1 LGELLAATIKDV
13 AMRARVSTASVSR
26 VLNGSGAV
34 TEPTRQRVLRAAQ
47 HLRYTPH
54 EAARSLITRR
64 TRTIGVLLPD
74 IHGEY
79 FSELISGIDHAA
91 RLRGLQ
97 LLVSSSHGDA
107 DEAAAALRAMNGR
120 VDGVLVMSPYL
131 DAHALDE
138 ALPSMLPA
146 VLLNTPEDAGRAPA
160 FVIDDFGGAKAMVEH
175 LRALGYQRIAHIT
188 GPDGNYESAERLRG
202 FQAALG
208 RTLAANAVV
217 LAGNFTEESGHLAG
231 QQLAATEPRPDAIF
245 AANDMMAIGCLFA
258 LREAG
263 LRVPGDIALAGF
275 DDIPIA
281 RYVSPRLTTV
291 RAQTTELGRQALDAL
306 AHAIDEPGDGKF
318 ARHTLGT
325 QLVVRESCGGPRS
338 GPTAQPGS

>member
-1 LGELLAATIKDV
+1 MGDLLAATIKDV
-13 AMRARVSTASVSR
+13 AIRARVSTASVSR

-79 FSELISGIDHAA
+79 FSELIRGIDRAA
-91 RLRGLQ
+91 RLRGLH

-107 DEAAAALRAMNGR
+107 DEAALALRAMNGR

-131 DAHALDE
+131 DARSLDE
-138 ALPSMLPA
+138 ALPPTLPA
-146 VLLNTPEDAGRAPA
+146 VLLNTPADAGRAPA

-175 LRALGYQRIAHIT
+175 LRALGYQRIAHIA
-188 GPDGNYESAERLRG
+188 GPGGNYESAERLRG

-208 RTLAANAVV
+208 RTLAAKALV
-217 LAGNFTEESGHLAG
+217 LAGNFTEESGYLAG
-231 QQLAATEPRPDAIF
+231 QQLAAATPRPDAVF
-245 AANDMMAIGCLFA
+245 ASNDMMAIGCLFA

-263 LRVPGDIALAGF
+263 LRVPEDIALAGF

-281 RYVSPRLTTV
+281 RYITPPLTTV
-291 RAQTTELGRQALDAL
+291 RAQITELGRQALDAL

-318 ARHTLGT
+318 VRHTLGT
-325 QLVVRESCGGPRS
+325 QLVVRESCGGMRADPAARP
-338 GPTAQPGS
+338 GP

>member
-79 FSELISGIDHAA
+79 FSELIRGIDRAA
-91 RLRGLQ
+91 RLRGLH

-107 DEAAAALRAMNGR
+107 DEAALALRAMNGR

-131 DAHALDE
+131 DAQSLDD
-138 ALPSMLPA
+138 ALPPTLPA
-146 VLLNTPEDAGRAPA
+146 VLLNSPENAGRAPA
-160 FVIDDFGGAKAMVEH
+160 FAIDDFGGAKAMVDH
-175 LRALGYQRIAHIT
+175 LRALGYRRIAHIA
-188 GPDGNYESAERLRG
+188 GPERNYESAERLRG

-208 RTLAANAVV
+208 RTLAAKALV
-217 LAGNFTEESGHLAG
+217 LPGNFTEESGYSAG
-231 QQLAATEPRPDAIF
+231 QQLAAITPRPDAVF
-245 AANDMMAIGCLFA
+245 AANDMMAIGCLLA

-263 LRVPGDIALAGF
+263 LRVPDDIALAGF

-281 RYVSPRLTTV
+281 RYISPRLTTV
-291 RAQTTELGRQALDAL
+291 RAQITELGRQALDEL
-306 AHAIDEPGDGKF
+306 ASTIDAPADAKPM
-318 ARHTLGT
+318 RHTLGT
-325 QLVVRESCGGPRS
+325 QLVLRESCGSLTRH
-338 GPTAQPGS
+338 

>member
-1 LGELLAATIKDV
+1 MLAATIKDV

-47 HLRYTPH
+47 YLRYTPH

-79 FSELISGIDHAA
+79 FSELIRGIDRAA
-91 RLRGLQ
+91 RLRGLH

-107 DEAAAALRAMNGR
+107 GEAALALRAMNGR

-131 DAHALDE
+131 NAKSLDA
-138 ALPSMLPA
+138 ALPSTLPA
-146 VLLNTPEDAGRAPA
+146 VLLNTPEQAGRAPA

-175 LRALGYQRIAHIT
+175 LRALGYQRIAHIA
-188 GPDGNYESAERLRG
+188 GPEGNYESAERLRG

-208 RTLAANAVV
+208 RTLSGRALV
-217 LAGNFTEESGHLAG
+217 LAGNFTEESGYQAG
-231 QQLAATEPRPDAIF
+231 QQLAAAAPRPDAVF
-245 AANDMMAIGCLFA
+245 AANDMMAIGCLLA

-263 LRVPGDIALAGF
+263 VRVPEDIALAGF

-281 RYVSPRLTTV
+281 RYITPPLTTV
-291 RAQTTELGRQALDAL
+291 RAQTTELGRQSLEEL
-306 AHAIDEPGDGKF
+306 AHAIEDRESARPD
-318 ARHTLGT
+318 RHTLST
-325 QLVVRESCGGPRS
+325 QLVIRESCGQ
-338 GPTAQPGS
+338 AQRRAR

>member
-1 LGELLAATIKDV
+1 MGELLAATIKDV

-26 VLNGSGAV
+26 VLNGSGVV

-79 FSELISGIDHAA
+79 FSELIRGIDRAA
-91 RLRGLQ
+91 RLRGLH

-107 DEAAAALRAMNGR
+107 DEAALALRAMNGR

-131 DAHALDE
+131 DARSLDE
-138 ALPSMLPA
+138 ALPPTLPA
-146 VLLNTPEDAGRAPA
+146 VLLNTPEDAGRTAA

-175 LRALGYQRIAHIT
+175 LRAQGYQRIAHIA
-188 GPDGNYESAERLRG
+188 GPEGNYESAERLRG

-208 RTLAANAVV
+208 RTLAAKALV
-217 LAGNFTEESGHLAG
+217 LAGNFTEESGYLAG
-231 QQLAATEPRPDAIF
+231 QALAAATPRPDAVF

-258 LREAG
+258 LRDAG
-263 LRVPGDIALAGF
+263 LACPADVAIAGF

-281 RYVSPRLTTV
+281 RYVSPPLTTV
-291 RAQTTELGRQALDAL
+291 RAQTTELGRQALDEL
-306 AHAIDEPGDGKF
+306 ARTIDEPASAKPM
-318 ARHTLGT
+318 RHTLGT
-325 QLVVRESCGGPRS
+325 QLVVRDSCGGAAA
-338 GPTAQPGS
+338 TARANL

>member
-13 AMRARVSTASVSR
+13 AIRARVSTASVSR
-26 VLNGSGAV
+26 VLNNTGAV

-64 TRTIGVLLPD
+64 THTIGVLLPD

-79 FSELISGIDHAA
+79 FSELIRGIDRAA
-91 RLRGLQ
+91 RLRGLH

-107 DEAAAALRAMNGR
+107 GEAALALRAMNGR

-131 DAHALDE
+131 DAHSLDD
-138 ALPSMLPA
+138 ALPPMLPA
-146 VLLNTPEDAGRAPA
+146 VLLNSPGDAARATA

-175 LRALGYQRIAHIT
+175 LRAQGHQYIAHIA
-188 GPDGNYESAERLRG
+188 GPEGNYESAARLRG

-208 RTLAANAVV
+208 RTLAAKALV
-217 LAGNFTEESGHLAG
+217 LPGNFTEESGYIAG
-231 QQLAATEPRPDAIF
+231 QKIASMTPRPDAVF

-258 LREAG
+258 LRDAG
-263 LRVPGDIALAGF
+263 LHCPADVAIAGF

-281 RYVSPRLTTV
+281 RYVSPPLTTV
-291 RAQTTELGRQALDAL
+291 RAQTTELGRQALEEL
-306 AHAIDEPGDGKF
+306 ARTIDEPTSVKPM
-318 ARHTLGT
+318 RHTLGT
-325 QLVVRESCGGPRS
+325 QLVIRESCHRVPH
-338 GPTAQPGS
+338 

>member
-1 LGELLAATIKDV
+1 
-13 AMRARVSTASVSR
+13 VSR

-34 TEPTRQRVLRAAQ
+34 TEVTRQRVLRAAE

-64 TRTIGVLLPD
+64 TRTVGVLLPD
-74 IHGEY
+74 IYGEY
-79 FSELISGIDHAA
+79 FSELIRGIDRAA

-107 DEAAAALRAMNGR
+107 DEAALALRAMNGR

-131 DAHALDE
+131 NAHSLGT
-138 ALPSMLPA
+138 ALPQTIPA
-146 VLLNTPEDAGRAPA
+146 VLLNTPESAGGAPA

-175 LRALGYQRIAHIT
+175 LRELGYERIAHIA

-202 FQAALG
+202 FEAALG
-208 RTLAANAVV
+208 RPLAAKALV
-217 LAGNFTEESGHLAG
+217 LAGNFTEESGFQAG
-231 QQLAATEPRPDAIF
+231 QQLALANPRPDAIF
-245 AANDMMAIGCLFA
+245 AANDMMAIGCLLA

-263 LRVPGDIALAGF
+263 LRVPDDVALAGF

-281 RYVSPRLTTV
+281 RYISPPLTTV
-291 RAQTTELGRQALDAL
+291 RAQITELGRQALEELAL
-306 AHAIDEPGDGKF
+306 AIDARDSARQG
-318 ARHTLGT
+318 RHTLST
-325 QLVVRESCGGPRS
+325 QLVIRESCGSTRANG
-338 GPTAQPGS
+338 GS

>member
-1 LGELLAATIKDV
+1 
-13 AMRARVSTASVSR
+13 MRARVSTASVSR

-34 TEPTRQRVLRAAQ
+34 TELTRQRVLRAAR

-79 FSELISGIDHAA
+79 FSELIRGIDRAA
-91 RLRGLQ
+91 RLRGLH

-107 DEAAAALRAMNGR
+107 DEAALALRAMNGR

-131 DAHALDE
+131 NGRSLDAAL
-138 ALPSMLPA
+138 LPTLPA
-146 VLLNTPEDAGRAPA
+146 VLLNTPESAGRAPA

-175 LRALGYQRIAHIT
+175 LRSLGYQRIAHIA
-188 GPDGNYESAERLRG
+188 GPEGNYESAERLRG

-208 RTLAANAVV
+208 RTLFAKAVV
-217 LAGNFTEESGHLAG
+217 LAGNFTEESGYLAG
-231 QQLAATEPRPDAIF
+231 QALAAQAPRPDAVF
-245 AANDMMAIGCLFA
+245 AANDMMAIGCLLA

-263 LRVPGDIALAGF
+263 VRVPEDIALAGF

-281 RYVSPRLTTV
+281 RYITPPLTTV
-291 RAQTTELGRQALDAL
+291 RAQTTELGQQALEEL
-306 AHAIDEPGDGKF
+306 ARAIAEPGS
-318 ARHTLGT
+318 ARVERHTLST
-325 QLVVRESCGGPRS
+325 QMVIRESCGG
-338 GPTAQPGS
+338 AQRGARAPASPPGNPSTG

>member
-1 LGELLAATIKDV
+1 MGELLAATIKDV
-13 AMRARVSTASVSR
+13 AIRARVSTASVSR

-64 TRTIGVLLPD
+64 THTIGVLLPD

-79 FSELISGIDHAA
+79 FSELIRGIDRAA
-91 RLRGLQ
+91 RLRGLH

-107 DEAAAALRAMNGR
+107 DEAALALRSMNGR

-131 DAHALDE
+131 DAHALDD
-138 ALPSMLPA
+138 ALPPTLPA
-146 VLLNTPEDAGRAPA
+146 VLLNTPGDAGRTTA

-175 LRALGYQRIAHIT
+175 LRAQGFQRIAHIA
-188 GPDGNYESAERLRG
+188 GPEGNYESAERLRG

-208 RTLAANAVV
+208 RTLAAKALV
-217 LAGNFTEESGHLAG
+217 LPGNFTEESGYLAG
-231 QQLAATEPRPDAIF
+231 QKLAAATPRPDAVF

-258 LREAG
+258 LRDAG
-263 LRVPGDIALAGF
+263 LACPADVAIAGF

-281 RYVSPRLTTV
+281 RYISPPLTTV
-291 RAQTTELGRQALDAL
+291 RAQTTELGRQARDELARTIDAP
-306 AHAIDEPGDGKF
+306 AGMKPM
-318 ARHTLGT
+318 RHTLGT
-325 QLVVRESCGGPRS
+325 QLVVRESCHRTPN
-338 GPTAQPGS
+338 

>member
-1 LGELLAATIKDV
+1 MGELLAATIKDV
-13 AMRARVSTASVSR
+13 AIRARVSTASVSR

-64 TRTIGVLLPD
+64 THTIGVLLPD

-79 FSELISGIDHAA
+79 FSELIRGIDRAA
-91 RLRGLQ
+91 RLRGLH

-107 DEAAAALRAMNGR
+107 DEAALALRAMNGR

-131 DAHALDE
+131 DAHSLDD
-138 ALPSMLPA
+138 ALPPTLPA
-146 VLLNTPEDAGRAPA
+146 VLLNTPGDAGRTTA

-175 LRALGYQRIAHIT
+175 LRAQGFQRIAHIA
-188 GPDGNYESAERLRG
+188 GPEGNYESAERLRG

-208 RTLAANAVV
+208 RAMAAKALV
-217 LAGNFTEESGHLAG
+217 LPGNFTEESGYIAG
-231 QQLAATEPRPDAIF
+231 QKLAAATPRPDAVF

-258 LREAG
+258 LRDAG
-263 LRVPGDIALAGF
+263 IDCPTEIGIAGF
-275 DDIPIA
+275 DDIPVA
-281 RYVSPRLTTV
+281 RYISPPLTTV
-291 RAQTTELGRQALDAL
+291 RAQTTELGRQALDEL
-306 AHAIDEPGDGKF
+306 ARTIEEPSGMKPV
-318 ARHTLGT
+318 RHTLGT
-325 QLVVRESCGGPRS
+325 QLVVRESCHR
-338 GPTAQPGS
+338 AAN

>member
-1 LGELLAATIKDV
+1 MGELLAATIKDV

-79 FSELISGIDHAA
+79 FSELIRGIDRAA
-91 RLRGLQ
+91 RLRGLH

-107 DEAAAALRAMNGR
+107 DEAALALRAMNGR

-131 DAHALDE
+131 DAQSLDD
-138 ALPSMLPA
+138 ALPPTLPA
-146 VLLNTPEDAGRAPA
+146 VLLNSPENAGRSPA
-160 FVIDDFGGAKAMVEH
+160 FAIDDFGGAKAMVEH
-175 LRALGYQRIAHIT
+175 LRALGYQHIAHIA
-188 GPDGNYESAERLRG
+188 GPERNYESAERLRG

-208 RTLAANAVV
+208 RSLAARALV
-217 LAGNFTEESGHLAG
+217 LAGNFTEESGYAAG
-231 QQLAATEPRPDAIF
+231 QQLAAMSPRPDAVF
-245 AANDMMAIGCLFA
+245 AANDMMAIGCMAA
-258 LREAG
+258 LAEAG
-263 LRVPGDIALAGF
+263 LRVPDDIALAGF
-275 DDIPIA
+275 DDLDFSTQLDP
-281 RYVSPRLTTV
+281 PLTTV
-291 RAQTTELGRQALDAL
+291 RQG
-306 AHAIDEPGDGKF
+306 
-318 ARHTLGT
+318 
-325 QLVVRESCGGPRS
+325 VREQGEEAVRCLFQLIGDPDAMPRRVLLPSELVIRRSTVGGGTRS
-338 GPTAQPGS
+338 